1 MYYHFFETEDYC
13 TKIKMMT
20 WHRELKK
27 ADPDDK
33 LVIHS
38 FSANGNYFFTFMM
51 EWMYEF
57 RVSFSSFFSNFFSI
71 FFQIFLDFCE
81 FYRN

>member
-1 MYYHFFETEDYC
+1 MLSFFETENYC
-13 TKIKMMT
+13 TKIKVMT

-51 EWMYEF
+51 EWMYEY
-57 RVSFSSFFSNFFSI
+57 RVSFFTIFSDKILI
-71 FFQIFLDFCE
+71 FIEIITLIRNHIFI
-81 FYRN
+81 